1 MTTRSTLLI
10 VIGVGGGLFAALA
23 CWMIVSGVSTPIRS
37 MTEAMQKIA
46 GGDKTVAI
54 PALERGDEVGAMA
67 KTLEVFKAS
76 LIESDR
82 LRVEQ
87 EAQKLRAEEER
98 KLALRKMADA
108 FEGQVG
114 TVVQAVTAA
123 AIQLQ
128 ASSKQMAST
137 ATETSAQATTV
148 ASAAEEAS
156 GNVQTVA
163 AATEELAM
171 SVNEI
176 ASQMER
182 SRSVADRANS
192 EARHTTNLIQKLS
205 DDVVSISEIVALIN
219 DIATQTNLLALNATI
234 EAARAGDAGKG
245 FAVVANEVKALGE
258 PDGQSHR
265 GDRGQDQHRAERD
278 FGRGEGDQLDRSGHH
293 RNEFDQLHRR
303 LGGAATDCGDQ

>member
-1 MTTRSTLLI
+1 M
-10 VIGVGGGLFAALA
+10 
-23 CWMIVSGVSTPIRS
+23 
-37 MTEAMQKIA
+37 
-46 GGDKTVAI
+46 
-54 PALERGDEVGAMA
+54 
-67 KTLEVFKAS
+67 
-76 LIESDR
+76 
-82 LRVEQ
+82 
-87 EAQKLRAEEER
+87 
-98 KLALRKMADA
+98 ALRKMADA

-176 ASQMER
+176 ANQMER

-192 EARHTTNLIQKLS
+192 EAVHTTDLMRKLS
-205 DDVVSISEIVALIN
+205 ENVVSISEIVALIN

-234 EAARAGDAGKG
+234 EAARAGDA
-245 FAVVANEVKALGE
+245 
-258 PDGQSHR
+258 
-265 GDRGQDQHRAERD
+265 
-278 FGRGEGDQLDRSGHH
+278 
-293 RNEFDQLHRR
+293 
-303 LGGAATDCGDQ
+303 